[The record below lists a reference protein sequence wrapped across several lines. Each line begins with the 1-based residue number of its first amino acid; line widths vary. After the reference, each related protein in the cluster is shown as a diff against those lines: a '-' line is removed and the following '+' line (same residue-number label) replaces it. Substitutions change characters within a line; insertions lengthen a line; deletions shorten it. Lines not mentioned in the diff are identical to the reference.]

1 MQEIIPEGI
10 YMKKI
15 LAVLLCA
22 ALFLVLTA
30 CDSVSVSTDVIKPT
44 RDPSAHAVTATP
56 APVVTATPAPVG
68 VNVPAGAVNVRTQSY
83 QDTWWIDEIIFD
95 YNGNTWYFRTA
106 ATPSVENISGIY
118 ADGMD
123 KMPPMNAGAPCC
135 FTNEW
140 DQGVVIWYENGCS
153 HSLSVL
159 QNARAPELIGVF
171 HALNG
176 N

>member
-1 MQEIIPEGI
+1 
-10 YMKKI
+10 MKKL

-22 ALFLVLTA
+22 ALVLVLTA

-56 APVVTATPAPVG
+56 EPYVTATPEPYYVTATPAPVG
-68 VNVPAGAVNVRTQSY
+68 VNVPVGAVNVRTQTI
-83 QDTWWIDEIIFD
+83 QDTWWIEETVFD
-95 YNGNTWYFRTA
+95 YNGNTWYFRSA
-106 ATPSVENISGIY
+106 STPSLENISGIY

-135 FTNEW
+135 FTNAW
-140 DQGVVIWYENGCS
+140 GQGVVIWYANGCS
-153 HSLSVL
+153 YSLSVL
-159 QNARAPELIGVF
+159 QNAQAPELISVF